1 MDGKPCPKSSAS
13 GSAERPR
20 HAAAVVLL
28 GLILPVAAA
37 HVCAQQQEEPQQQP
51 EAVKPIA
58 AVLKLHTFNFNYR
71 SSIAHFS
78 CHELEHHVS
87 VILRALGARD
97 DIEVK
102 ASGCDIIGLG
112 SDQPADPWPSSDPR
126 QTTSDPWRTQSD
138 PWNSSS
144 SHFDRDV
151 TQEQSAR
158 VRVRAMMPIELTP
171 EVLAEID
178 KDKSRRELISRVTGN
193 AAKSDDPIVFPAQRV
208 HVELSHRSI
217 GLEPRDCALLEEMS
231 RSVFRK
237 AQLRVIHESSCDRR
251 EMSRLPPQLTV
262 EALMPVMPRTP
273 QLAPAAGEE
282 DPEAKR

>member
-13 GSAERPR
+13 GSAERRR
-20 HAAAVVLL
+20 HAAVALL

-37 HVCAQQQEEPQQQP
+37 HVCAQQQEEKQQQP
-51 EAVKPIA
+51 ETVKPIA
-58 AVLKLHTFNFNYR
+58 AVLKLHTFNFTYR
-71 SSIAHFS
+71 SSNAYFS
-78 CHELEHHVS
+78 CHDLEHHVS

-97 DIEVK
+97 DVDVN
-102 ASGCDIIGLG
+102 ASGCDLIGLG
-112 SDQPADPWPSSDPR
+112 PDDPATRWPASSDPR
-126 QTTSDPWRTQSD
+126 QTASDPWRTSSD
-138 PWNSSS
+138 PWSSS
-144 SHFDRDV
+144 SSRFDRDV

-158 VRVRAMMPIELTP
+158 VRVSAMMPIEVTP

-193 AAKSDDPIVFPAQRV
+193 SAKSDDPIVFPAQRV
-208 HVELSHRSI
+208 PVELSHRTI
-217 GLEPRDCALLEEMS
+217 GLEPRDCELLEEMS

-237 AQLRVIHESSCDRR
+237 LQLRVVRESSCDRR

-273 QLAPAAGEE
+273 QIAPAAGED
-282 DPEAKR
+282 DPETKR